1 IKSFL
6 YNFLPVPALT
16 ILNTFKIK
24 AMKTIFFYILLSA
37 LFFIHE
43 KPLFAQETPLDEGN
57 IPEQFDYA
65 IEESSTYE
73 EYRVV
78 PIAWLNKLKSNMVDS
93 LESFNEE
100 IGEREDRINS
110 LNEEIEAMNQE
121 GEKMQEERDQAIAS
135 KNSIPFLGNEIPK
148 GRYNSIM
155 WGLVAVLAVAGLI
168 IFFLFKR
175 SQIVTR
181 QIRERHE
188 ELQKEYD
195 AHKKRALEKE
205 KTMARQ
211 HLNELNKLRGRE

>member
-1 IKSFL
+1 
-6 YNFLPVPALT
+6 
-16 ILNTFKIK
+16 
-24 AMKTIFFYILLSA
+24 MKTIIFYILLSTS
-37 LFFIHE
+37 FFIQGT
-43 KPLFAQETPLDEGN
+43 LSAQETPLDEGN

-65 IEESSTYE
+65 IEESSIYE

-93 LESFNEE
+93 LESFNAQIEK
-100 IGEREDRINS
+100 REGRIDS
-110 LNEEIEAMNQE
+110 LNEEIEALNQE
-121 GEKMQEERDQAIAS
+121 VEKMQEERDQAINS
-135 KNSIPFLGNEIPK
+135 KNSVTFLGNEIPK
-148 GRYNSIM
+148 KRYNSIM
-155 WGLVAVLAVAGLI
+155 WGLVAILAAAGLI

-188 ELQKEYD
+188 ELQKEFD

>member
-1 IKSFL
+1 
-6 YNFLPVPALT
+6 
-16 ILNTFKIK
+16 
-24 AMKTIFFYILLSA
+24 MKNIFFYILLSTS
-37 LFFIHE
+37 FFIQGT
-43 KPLFAQETPLDEGN
+43 LCAQETPLDEGN

-65 IEESSTYE
+65 IEESSIYE

-93 LESFNEE
+93 LEDFNAQIE
-100 IGEREDRINS
+100 EREGRIDS
-110 LNEEIEAMNQE
+110 LNEEIEALNQE
-121 GEKMQEERDQAIAS
+121 VEKMQEERDQAINS
-135 KNSIPFLGNEIPK
+135 KNSVTFLGNEIPK
-148 GRYNSIM
+148 KRYNSIM
-155 WGLVAVLAVAGLI
+155 WGLVAVLAAAVLI

-181 QIRERHE
+181 QTRERHE
-188 ELQKEYD
+188 ELEQEFD

>member
-1 IKSFL
+1 MR
-6 YNFLPVPALT
+6 T
-16 ILNTFKIK
+16 TF
-24 AMKTIFFYILLSA
+24 FILLSA
-37 LFFIHE
+37 IFFIQGN
-43 KPLFAQETPLDEGN
+43 LFAQDTPLEEGS

-65 IEESSTYE
+65 IEESSIYE

-78 PIAWLNKLKSNMVDS
+78 PLAWLNKIKSNMVDS
-93 LESFNEE
+93 LANFNAQIEA
-100 IGEREDRINS
+100 RENRIDS
-110 LNEEIEAMNQE
+110 LQKEIEKLNQE
-121 GEKMQEERDQAIAS
+121 LEAMEEARDKAITS
-135 KNSIPFLGNEIPK
+135 KNSISFLGNEIPK
-148 GRYNSIM
+148 TRYNSIM
-155 WGLVAVLAVAGLI
+155 WGLVAVLAVAGLF
-168 IFFLFKR
+168 IFFMFKR

>member
-1 IKSFL
+1 
-6 YNFLPVPALT
+6 
-16 ILNTFKIK
+16 
-24 AMKTIFFYILLSA
+24 MKNIFFYILLSTS
-37 LFFIHE
+37 FFIQGT
-43 KPLFAQETPLDEGN
+43 LCAQETPLDEGN

-65 IEESSTYE
+65 IEESSIYE

-78 PIAWLNKLKSNMVDS
+78 PIAWLNKIKSNMIDS
-93 LESFNEE
+93 LENFNAQIE
-100 IGEREDRINS
+100 EREGRIDS
-110 LNEEIEAMNQE
+110 LNEEIEALNQE
-121 GEKMQEERDQAIAS
+121 VEKMQEERDQAISS
-135 KNSIPFLGNEIPK
+135 KNSVTFLGNEIPK
-148 GRYNSIM
+148 KRYNSIM
-155 WGLVAVLAVAGLI
+155 WGLVAVLAAAGLI

-188 ELQKEYD
+188 ELQKEFD